1 MTNSGNESEDLS
13 STANTS
19 EKTRRAV
26 RRDLERVRRL
36 VDAAIS
42 ALDDSD
48 VSPAPLTP
56 ASPKTEPTFVAKT
69 NKVAETKPE
78 EYQSALPSASA
89 AAIFAQLRAE
99 VMEKPIKKVPE
110 TKAEPPKLDSAVK
123 ASRPVVTPPA
133 PPAQKLTP
141 PTKPVPP
148 APPAQKL
155 TPPPKPVP
163 PAPPAQKL
171 TPPPKPVPPAQSL
184 PAGSV
189 ASIRSRR
196 DAVIAEVTPDLLK
209 RARRMLR
216 DQENLLLDAV
226 RRSRGRY
233 ESSRLLPDRAHEG
246 VAWSNLLTPMVN
258 TVYLEGRMAVG
269 KKNRITEMPE
279 RLLVEFSESFS
290 APLRERLVG
299 TIRSTVSE
307 GPYESNAELTRV
319 MGAALGARF
328 REWRGSDL
336 EDHAAYVLA
345 AVYTRGCYDA
355 AGPGVCLKWIAD
367 ETGRC
372 PDADDNALEPTIK
385 GHAFPTG
392 QKYPPAHPGCRCF
405 VIPDGESKSVPEGKS
420 LPANA

>member
-48 VSPAPLTP
+48 VSPAPLIP

-78 EYQSALPSASA
+78 EDQSALPSASA

-141 PTKPVPP
+141 P
-148 APPAQKL
+148 
-155 TPPPKPVP
+155 PKPVP

-184 PAGSV
+184 PVGSA

-196 DAVIAEVTPDLLK
+196 DAVITEVTPDLLK

>member
-48 VSPAPLTP
+48 VSPAPLIP

-78 EYQSALPSASA
+78 EDQSALPSASA

-141 PTKPVPP
+141 PPKPVPP

-171 TPPPKPVPPAQSL
+171 TPPTKPVPPAQSL
-184 PAGSV
+184 PAGSA

>member
-1 MTNSGNESEDLS
+1 MTNSGNESADLS

-78 EYQSALPSASA
+78 EDQSALPSASA

-110 TKAEPPKLDSAVK
+110 TKAEPTKLDSAVK
-123 ASRPVVTPPA
+123 ASRPVMT
-133 PPAQKLTP
+133 
-141 PTKPVPP
+141 
-148 APPAQKL
+148 
-155 TPPPKPVP
+155 P

-184 PAGSV
+184 PVRSV

-336 EDHAAYVLA
+336 EDHTAYVLA

-355 AGPGVCLKWIAD
+355 AGPGVCLKWVAD

>member
-1 MTNSGNESEDLS
+1 
-13 STANTS
+13 
-19 EKTRRAV
+19 
-26 RRDLERVRRL
+26 
-36 VDAAIS
+36 
-42 ALDDSD
+42 
-48 VSPAPLTP
+48 
-56 ASPKTEPTFVAKT
+56 
-69 NKVAETKPE
+69 
-78 EYQSALPSASA
+78 
-89 AAIFAQLRAE
+89 
-99 VMEKPIKKVPE
+99 MEKPIKKVPE

-141 PTKPVPP
+141 P
-148 APPAQKL
+148 
-155 TPPPKPVP
+155 PKPVP
-163 PAPPAQKL
+163 P
-171 TPPPKPVPPAQSL
+171 TQSL
-184 PAGSV
+184 PAGSA

>member
-56 ASPKTEPTFVAKT
+56 ASLKTEPTFVAKT

-78 EYQSALPSASA
+78 EDQSALPSASA

-110 TKAEPPKLDSAVK
+110 TKAEPTKLDSAVK

-141 PTKPVPP
+141 P
-148 APPAQKL
+148 
-155 TPPPKPVP
+155 
-163 PAPPAQKL
+163 
-171 TPPPKPVPPAQSL
+171 PKPVPPAQSL
-184 PAGSV
+184 PVGSA

-336 EDHAAYVLA
+336 EDHTAYVLA

-355 AGPGVCLKWIAD
+355 AGPGVCLKWVAD

>member
-48 VSPAPLTP
+48 VSPAPLIP

-89 AAIFAQLRAE
+89 AAIFAQLRAV

-141 PTKPVPP
+141 P
-148 APPAQKL
+148 
-155 TPPPKPVP
+155 PKPVP
-163 PAPPAQKL
+163 P
-171 TPPPKPVPPAQSL
+171 TQSL
-184 PAGSV
+184 PAGSA

>member
-78 EYQSALPSASA
+78 EDQSALPSASA

-141 PTKPVPP
+141 P
-148 APPAQKL
+148 
-155 TPPPKPVP
+155 PKPVP

-184 PAGSV
+184 PVGSA

>member
-141 PTKPVPP
+141 P
-148 APPAQKL
+148 
-155 TPPPKPVP
+155 PKPVP

-184 PAGSV
+184 PVGSA

-336 EDHAAYVLA
+336 EDHTAYVLA

-355 AGPGVCLKWIAD
+355 TGPGVCLKWVAD

>member
-13 STANTS
+13 STANPS
-19 EKTRRAV
+19 DKTRRAV

-56 ASPKTEPTFVAKT
+56 ASLKTEPTFVAKT

-78 EYQSALPSASA
+78 EDQSALPSASA

-141 PTKPVPP
+141 P
-148 APPAQKL
+148 
-155 TPPPKPVP
+155 PKPVP
-163 PAPPAQKL
+163 P
-171 TPPPKPVPPAQSL
+171 TQSL
-184 PAGSV
+184 PAGSA

>member
-56 ASPKTEPTFVAKT
+56 ASLKTEPTFVAKT

-78 EYQSALPSASA
+78 EDQSALPSASA

-141 PTKPVPP
+141 P
-148 APPAQKL
+148 
-155 TPPPKPVP
+155 PKPVP
-163 PAPPAQKL
+163 P
-171 TPPPKPVPPAQSL
+171 TQSL
-184 PAGSV
+184 PAGSA

-355 AGPGVCLKWIAD
+355 AGPGVCLKWVAD

>member
-48 VSPAPLTP
+48 VSPAPLIP

-78 EYQSALPSASA
+78 EDQSALPSASA

-171 TPPPKPVPPAQSL
+171 TPPPKPVPPTQSL
-184 PAGSV
+184 PAGSA

>member
-1 MTNSGNESEDLS
+1 MTDSDNESADLS
-13 STANTS
+13 SRANTS
-19 EKTRRAV
+19 EQTRRAV

-48 VSPAPLTP
+48 ASPAPLAP

-78 EYQSALPSASA
+78 EDQSALPSASA
-89 AAIFAQLRAE
+89 SAIFAQLRAE
-99 VMEKPIKKVPE
+99 VMETPIKKVPE

-123 ASRPVVTPPA
+123 TPAA

-148 APPAQKL
+148 TQSS
-155 TPPPKPVP
+155 PV
-163 PAPPAQKL
+163 
-171 TPPPKPVPPAQSL
+171 
-184 PAGSV
+184 GSV

-216 DQENLLLDAV
+216 DQENLLLDTV

-246 VAWSNLLTPMVN
+246 VAWSNLLMPMVN

-336 EDHAAYVLA
+336 EDHTAYVLA

-355 AGPGVCLKWIAD
+355 AGPGVCLKWVAD

-405 VIPDGESKSVPEGKS
+405 IIPDGESKSVPEGKS

>member
-141 PTKPVPP
+141 P
-148 APPAQKL
+148 
-155 TPPPKPVP
+155 
-163 PAPPAQKL
+163 
-171 TPPPKPVPPAQSL
+171 PKPVPPAQSL
-184 PAGSV
+184 PAGSA

>member
-48 VSPAPLTP
+48 VSPAPLIP

-78 EYQSALPSASA
+78 EDQSALPSASA

-148 APPAQKL
+148 APPAQQL
-155 TPPPKPVP
+155 TPPTKPGP
-163 PAPPAQKL
+163 P
-171 TPPPKPVPPAQSL
+171 TQS
-184 PAGSV
+184 
-189 ASIRSRR
+189 
-196 DAVIAEVTPDLLK
+196 
-209 RARRMLR
+209 
-216 DQENLLLDAV
+216 
-226 RRSRGRY
+226 
-233 ESSRLLPDRAHEG
+233 
-246 VAWSNLLTPMVN
+246 
-258 TVYLEGRMAVG
+258 
-269 KKNRITEMPE
+269 
-279 RLLVEFSESFS
+279 
-290 APLRERLVG
+290 
-299 TIRSTVSE
+299 
-307 GPYESNAELTRV
+307 
-319 MGAALGARF
+319 
-328 REWRGSDL
+328 
-336 EDHAAYVLA
+336 
-345 AVYTRGCYDA
+345 
-355 AGPGVCLKWIAD
+355 
-367 ETGRC
+367 
-372 PDADDNALEPTIK
+372 
-385 GHAFPTG
+385 
-392 QKYPPAHPGCRCF
+392 
-405 VIPDGESKSVPEGKS
+405 
-420 LPANA
+420 

>member
-78 EYQSALPSASA
+78 EDQSALPSASA

-141 PTKPVPP
+141 P
-148 APPAQKL
+148 
-155 TPPPKPVP
+155 PKPVP

-184 PAGSV
+184 PAGSA

>member
-1 MTNSGNESEDLS
+1 MTNSGNESADLS

-78 EYQSALPSASA
+78 EDQSALPSASA

-110 TKAEPPKLDSAVK
+110 TKAEPTKLDSAAK
-123 ASRPVVTPPA
+123 ASRPVMT
-133 PPAQKLTP
+133 
-141 PTKPVPP
+141 PP

-184 PAGSV
+184 PVRSV

-336 EDHAAYVLA
+336 EDHTAYVLA

-355 AGPGVCLKWIAD
+355 AGPGVCLKWVAD

>member
-1 MTNSGNESEDLS
+1 MAAMTDSDNESADLS
-13 STANTS
+13 SRANTS
-19 EKTRRAV
+19 EQTRRAV

-48 VSPAPLTP
+48 ASPAPLAP

-78 EYQSALPSASA
+78 EDQSALPSASA
-89 AAIFAQLRAE
+89 SAIFAQLRAE
-99 VMEKPIKKVPE
+99 VMETPIKKVPE

-123 ASRPVVTPPA
+123 TPPA

-148 APPAQKL
+148 TPPAQKL
-155 TPPPKPVP
+155 TPPTKPTP

-171 TPPPKPVPPAQSL
+171 TPPPKPVPPTQSL
-184 PAGSV
+184 PAGSA

-216 DQENLLLDAV
+216 DQENLLLDTV

-246 VAWSNLLTPMVN
+246 VAWSNLLMPMVN

-336 EDHAAYVLA
+336 EDHTAYVLA

-355 AGPGVCLKWIAD
+355 AGPGVCLKWVAD

-405 VIPDGESKSVPEGKS
+405 IIPDGESKSVPEGKS

>member
-141 PTKPVPP
+141 PPKPVPPAPPAQKLTPPTKPVPP

-163 PAPPAQKL
+163 P
-171 TPPPKPVPPAQSL
+171 TQSL
-184 PAGSV
+184 PAGSA

-336 EDHAAYVLA
+336 EDHTAYVLA

-355 AGPGVCLKWIAD
+355 AGPGVCLKWVAD

-405 VIPDGESKSVPEGKS
+405 VIPDGESKSVPEGK
-420 LPANA
+420 

>member
-13 STANTS
+13 STANPS
-19 EKTRRAV
+19 DKTRRAV

-56 ASPKTEPTFVAKT
+56 ASLKTEPTFVAKT

-78 EYQSALPSASA
+78 EDQSALPSASA

-141 PTKPVPP
+141 P
-148 APPAQKL
+148 
-155 TPPPKPVP
+155 PKPVP
-163 PAPPAQKL
+163 P
-171 TPPPKPVPPAQSL
+171 TQSL
-184 PAGSV
+184 PAGSA

-336 EDHAAYVLA
+336 EDHTAYVLA

>member
-78 EYQSALPSASA
+78 EDQSALPSASA

-141 PTKPVPP
+141 P
-148 APPAQKL
+148 
-155 TPPPKPVP
+155 PKPVP

-171 TPPPKPVPPAQSL
+171 TPPTKPVPPAQSL
-184 PAGSV
+184 PAGSA

>member
-56 ASPKTEPTFVAKT
+56 ASLKTEPTFVAKT

-78 EYQSALPSASA
+78 EDQSALPSASA

-110 TKAEPPKLDSAVK
+110 TKAEPTKLDSAVK

-141 PTKPVPP
+141 P
-148 APPAQKL
+148 
-155 TPPPKPVP
+155 
-163 PAPPAQKL
+163 
-171 TPPPKPVPPAQSL
+171 PKPVPPAQSL
-184 PAGSV
+184 PVGSV

-355 AGPGVCLKWIAD
+355 AGPGVCLKWVAD

>member
-141 PTKPVPP
+141 P
-148 APPAQKL
+148 
-155 TPPPKPVP
+155 PKPVP
-163 PAPPAQKL
+163 P
-171 TPPPKPVPPAQSL
+171 TQSL
-184 PAGSV
+184 PAGSA

-336 EDHAAYVLA
+336 EDHTAYVLA

-355 AGPGVCLKWIAD
+355 AGPGVCLKWVAD

-405 VIPDGESKSVPEGKS
+405 VIPDGESKSVPEGKP

>member
-1 MTNSGNESEDLS
+1 MTNSGNEPEDLS
-13 STANTS
+13 STANPS

-78 EYQSALPSASA
+78 EDQSALPSASA

-110 TKAEPPKLDSAVK
+110 TKAEPTKLDSAVK

-141 PTKPVPP
+141 P
-148 APPAQKL
+148 
-155 TPPPKPVP
+155 
-163 PAPPAQKL
+163 
-171 TPPPKPVPPAQSL
+171 PKPVPPAQSL
-184 PAGSV
+184 PVGSA

-336 EDHAAYVLA
+336 EDHTAYVLA

-355 AGPGVCLKWIAD
+355 AGPGVCLKWVAD